1 MRAKQDAGP
10 DSIIL
15 ALDKVNNTHNNFESG
30 IQSGAYLQLVF
41 FIIRKIN
48 PSFIRLIV
56 KEFV

>member
-15 ALDKVNNTHNNFESG
+15 AFDKVNNTHNNFESG

-41 FIIRKIN
+41 KFGFNCRV
-48 PSFIRLIV
+48 L
-56 KEFV
+56 